1 MRSASLAAI
10 LAVATI
16 ASVVDAAT
24 AQDLVQTGADSRSAG
39 SIAVTLLDP
48 VPDLLSG
55 SAVTT
60 DYNTLATAGRP
71 VQGVDADGVTELVL
85 RWPATSVGVQ
95 YAVTLFNDQGKQSN
109 SPNNDGAL
117 APVGSTSFTKSRLA
131 AISVN
136 TSAGPM
142 AFVLYRAPIDFPRP
156 GGRDSASIKRAVS
169 IKVQQSTN
177 SSTTGVSILRPPVM
191 LVHGLWGEPAD
202 WDSFTPFITDARF
215 AEFRA
220 DYSASISS
228 ELTSYTPS
236 YPSGDQATIQALA
249 TAASLGFSY
258 NAPTALDEMAS
269 AITEFDD
276 GTNPAGI
283 PVAGVQMDLV
293 GHSMGG
299 DVSRWLPQESNF
311 LSDDTF
317 AQGSVHKVITIGTP
331 HLGTPLA
338 IDMLNDSNSCVR
350 TTLALDGD
358 ITFDTAVV
366 GGDNA
371 TGAMND
377 LQGDGF
383 GGSLSNALTTLSQP
397 SPHPLPFALVYGL
410 VSQSQLNGLN
420 TSWDA
425 FLLRLLCSGDPLAG
439 SLTSTGWPQ
448 VFGQS
453 SDAIVPEISEVNSLS
468 NGVQIN
474 GVVHSTAIF
483 VLGFGPPAELQQAS
497 GIPAKVV
504 NLLNTPVTSGT
515 YAHF

>member
-1 MRSASLAAI
+1 MRRASLAAI
-10 LAVATI
+10 FAIATI
-16 ASVVDAAT
+16 ATAAYSASAQDAA
-24 AQDLVQTGADSRSAG
+24 QTGAETRSGG

-60 DYNTLATAGRP
+60 NYNTLATAGRP
-71 VQGVDADGVTELVL
+71 VQGVGADGVTELVL
-85 RWPATSVGVQ
+85 RWPATAAGLQ

-117 APVGSTSFTKSRLA
+117 TSIGSTSFTKSKLA
-131 AISVN
+131 VVSVN

-142 AFVLYRAPIDFPRP
+142 AFALYRAPIDFPRP
-156 GGRDSASIKRAVS
+156 GGHDSGSTSRTVS

-177 SSTTGVSILRPPVM
+177 SSTTTVSILRAPVI

-202 WDSFTPFITDARF
+202 WDSFTPFINDTRF
-215 AEFRA
+215 EEFRA
-220 DYSASISS
+220 DYSAAIGS

-236 YPSGDQATIQALA
+236 YPTGDQATIQALA

-258 NAPTALDEMAS
+258 NAPTVLDEMAS

-299 DVSRWLPQESNF
+299 DVSRWFAQESSF

-317 AQGSVHKVITIGTP
+317 AQGSIHKAITIGTP

-338 IDMLNDSNSCVR
+338 IDMLNDDNSCVR

-366 GGDNA
+366 GGTST

-383 GGSLSNALTTLSQP
+383 GGSLSGALTTLSEA
-397 SPHPLPFALVYGL
+397 SPHPLPFAMVYGL

-420 TSWDA
+420 TSFDA
-425 FLLRLLCSGDPLAG
+425 FLLRLLCFGDPLAG

-497 GIPAKVV
+497 GIPTAVV
-504 NLLNTPVTSGT
+504 NLLNTPVTSST
-515 YAHF
+515 YDHF